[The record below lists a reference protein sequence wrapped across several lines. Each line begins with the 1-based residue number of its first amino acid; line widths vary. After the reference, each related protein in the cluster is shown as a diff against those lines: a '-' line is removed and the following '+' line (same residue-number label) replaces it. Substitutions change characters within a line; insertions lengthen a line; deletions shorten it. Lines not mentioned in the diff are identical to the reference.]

1 MKRWVAGACAGLI
14 GLAGM
19 AAAATAAQAQDSRP
33 VRLMVGAAPGGGTD
47 VMARIVSDKLAAI
60 LRQPVVVDNRPGA
73 SNTIAADITA
83 KAAPD
88 GNTLLM
94 GVVTSQAIAPH
105 LLKLQFD
112 PLKDLAPVA
121 LVSSVPN
128 VLVVNN
134 QVPARDVKA
143 LVAQIQ
149 ASPDQFRY
157 SSSGVG
163 STQHLAGAAFA
174 RQIHGK
180 LLHVPY
186 KSSSSAL
193 VDLMGGQVD
202 MSFET
207 MPSVIS
213 HIKAGKLRALAVTA
227 EQRSPLLPNVPTLA
241 EAGVPGIQMNAW
253 YGVYAPAGTPPA
265 TLQKLGA
272 ALATVLKDPDTVR
285 RLNDVGALAGTL
297 SASQFDAFSRSE
309 YARYGKLIAELGV
322 RLD

>member
-1 MKRWVAGACAGLI
+1 MKRWMTGAFAGVM
-14 GLAGM
+14 GLAAAM
-19 AAAATAAQAQDSRP
+19 ATGVHAQDTRP
-33 VRLMVGAAPGGGTD
+33 VRMMVGAAPGGGTD

-60 LRQPVVVDNRPGA
+60 LKQPVVVDNRPGA

-105 LLKLQFD
+105 LLKLQFN
-112 PLKDLAPVA
+112 PLKDLAPVG

-134 QVPARDVKA
+134 QVPAQDVKA

-149 ASPDQFRY
+149 ANPDKFRY

-207 MPSVIS
+207 MPSVIN

-227 EQRSPLLPNVPTLA
+227 DQRSALLPNVPTLA

-253 YGVYAPAGTPPA
+253 YGVYAPAGAPPA
-265 TLQKLGA
+265 TLQKLSA
-272 ALATVLKDPDTVR
+272 ALATILKDPDTVR
-285 RLNDVGALAGTL
+285 RLNDVGALPGTL
-297 SASQFDAFSRSE
+297 NATQFDAFSRAE

-322 RLD
+322 KLD

>member
-1 MKRWVAGACAGLI
+1 MNKWIAGTFAGLAT
-14 GLAGM
+14 L
-19 AAAATAAQAQDSRP
+19 AAATAAGAYAQDSRP

-47 VMARIVSDKLAAI
+47 VMARIVSEKLAAI
-60 LRQPVVVDNRPGA
+60 IRQPVVVDNRPGA

-105 LLKLQFD
+105 LLKLQFN
-112 PLKDLAPVA
+112 PLKDLVPVA
-121 LVSSVPN
+121 MVSSVPN

-134 QVPARDVKA
+134 QVPARDVRS
-143 LVAQIQ
+143 LVAAIQ
-149 ASPDQFRY
+149 ASPDKYRY

-174 RQIHGK
+174 RQINGK

-207 MPSVIS
+207 MPSVIN

-227 EQRSPLLPNVPTLA
+227 EQRSALLPGVPTLA
-241 EAGVPGIQMNAW
+241 EAGVPNIQMNAW
-253 YGVYAPAGTPPA
+253 YGIYAPAGTPPA

-272 ALATVLKDPDTVR
+272 ALATILKDPDTVR
-285 RLNDVGALAGTL
+285 RLNDVGAQPGTL
-297 SASQFDAFSRSE
+297 DAAQFDAFSRAE
-309 YARYGKLIAELGV
+309 YARYGKLISELGV
-322 RLD
+322 KLD

>member
-1 MKRWVAGACAGLI
+1 MKRWMSGVLAGLMGI
-14 GLAGM
+14 
-19 AAAATAAQAQDSRP
+19 AAAMTTGAYAQDTRP

-47 VMARIVSDKLAAI
+47 VMARIVSEKLAAI
-60 LRQPVVVDNRPGA
+60 LKQPVVVDNRPGA

-83 KAAPD
+83 KSPPD

-105 LLKLQFD
+105 LLKLQFN
-112 PLKDLAPVA
+112 PLKDLMPVA

-134 QVPARDVKA
+134 QVTALDVKS

-149 ASPDQFRY
+149 ANPDKFRY

-174 RQIHGK
+174 HQIHGK

-207 MPSVIS
+207 MPSVIN

-227 EQRSPLLPNVPTLA
+227 EQRSALLPNVPTLA

-285 RLNDVGALAGTL
+285 RLNDVGALPGTL
-297 SASQFDAFSRSE
+297 NTAQFDAFSRAE

-322 RLD
+322 KLD

>member
-1 MKRWVAGACAGLI
+1 MKRWMSGVLAGLMGI
-14 GLAGM
+14 
-19 AAAATAAQAQDSRP
+19 AAAMTTGAYAQDTRP

-47 VMARIVSDKLAAI
+47 VMARIVSDKLAA
-60 LRQPVVVDNRPGA
+60 LLKQPVVVDNRPGA

-83 KAAPD
+83 KSPPD

-105 LLKLQFD
+105 LLKLQFN
-112 PLKDLAPVA
+112 PLKDLVPVA

-134 QVPARDVKA
+134 QVTALDVKS

-149 ASPDQFRY
+149 ANPDKFRY

-174 RQIHGK
+174 HQIHGK

-207 MPSVIS
+207 MPSVIN

-227 EQRSPLLPNVPTLA
+227 EQRSALLPNVPTLA

-265 TLQKLGA
+265 VLQKLGA
-272 ALATVLKDPDTVR
+272 ALATILKDPDTVR
-285 RLNDVGALAGTL
+285 RLSDVGALPGTL
-297 SASQFDAFSRSE
+297 NTAQFDAFSRAE

-322 RLD
+322 KLD

>member
-1 MKRWVAGACAGLI
+1 MKRWMSGVLAGLMGI
-14 GLAGM
+14 
-19 AAAATAAQAQDSRP
+19 AAAMTTGAYAQDTRP

-47 VMARIVSDKLAAI
+47 VMARIVSEKLAAI
-60 LRQPVVVDNRPGA
+60 LKQPVVVDNRPGA

-83 KAAPD
+83 KSPPD

-105 LLKLQFD
+105 LLKLQFN
-112 PLKDLAPVA
+112 PLKDLVPVA

-134 QVPARDVKA
+134 QVTALDVKS

-149 ASPDQFRY
+149 ANPDKFRY

-207 MPSVIS
+207 MPSVIN

-227 EQRSPLLPNVPTLA
+227 EQRSALLPNVPTLA

-285 RLNDVGALAGTL
+285 RLNDVGALPGTL
-297 SASQFDAFSRSE
+297 NTAQFDAFSRAE

-322 RLD
+322 KLD

>member
-1 MKRWVAGACAGLI
+1 MKRWMSGVLAGLMGI
-14 GLAGM
+14 
-19 AAAATAAQAQDSRP
+19 AAAMTTGAYAQDTRP

-60 LRQPVVVDNRPGA
+60 LKQPVVVDNRPGA

-83 KAAPD
+83 KSPPD

-105 LLKLQFD
+105 LLKLQFN
-112 PLKDLAPVA
+112 PLKDLVPVA

-134 QVPARDVKA
+134 QVTALDVKS

-149 ASPDQFRY
+149 ANPDKFRY

-207 MPSVIS
+207 MPSVIN

-227 EQRSPLLPNVPTLA
+227 EQRSALLPNVPTLA

-265 TLQKLGA
+265 VLQKLGA
-272 ALATVLKDPDTVR
+272 ALATILKDPDTVR
-285 RLNDVGALAGTL
+285 RLNDVGALPGTL
-297 SASQFDAFSRSE
+297 NTAQFDAFSHAE

-322 RLD
+322 KLD

>member
-1 MKRWVAGACAGLI
+1 MNRWTAGALASLL
-14 GLAGM
+14 GLAAVTG
-19 AAAATAAQAQDSRP
+19 AHAQDARP
-33 VRLMVGAAPGGGTD
+33 VRMMVGAAPGGGTD
-47 VMARIVSDKLAAI
+47 VMARIVSEKLAVI
-60 LRQPVVVDNRPGA
+60 LKQPVVVDNRPGA

-94 GVVTSQAIAPH
+94 GVSTSQAIAPH
-105 LLKLQFD
+105 LLKLQFN

-121 LVSSVPN
+121 LVATVPN

-134 QVPARDVKA
+134 QVTARDVKA

-149 ASPDQFRY
+149 ANPEKFRY

-163 STQHLAGAAFA
+163 STQHLACAAFA
-174 RQIHGK
+174 YMIHGK

-186 KSSSSAL
+186 KSSASSL

-207 MPSVIS
+207 MPSVIN
-213 HIKAGKLRALAVTA
+213 HIKAGKLRALAVTSDT
-227 EQRSPLLPNVPTLA
+227 RSPQLPNVPTLA
-241 EAGVPGIQMNAW
+241 EAGYPDFHANAW
-253 YGVYAPAGTPPA
+253 YGVYATGGTPPA

-272 ALATVLKDPDTVR
+272 AMAQVMKDPDTVR
-285 RLNDVGALAGTL
+285 RLNDVGAVPGTL
-297 SASQFDAFSRSE
+297 DAAQFDAFSRSE

-322 RLD
+322 KLD

>member
-1 MKRWVAGACAGLI
+1 MKRWMTGAFAGVM
-14 GLAGM
+14 GLAAAM
-19 AAAATAAQAQDSRP
+19 ATGAHAQDTRP
-33 VRLMVGAAPGGGTD
+33 VRMMVGAAPGGGTD

-60 LRQPVVVDNRPGA
+60 LKQPVVVDNRPGA

-105 LLKLQFD
+105 LLKLQFN
-112 PLKDLAPVA
+112 PLKDLAPVG

-134 QVPARDVKA
+134 QVPAQDVKA

-149 ASPDQFRY
+149 ANPDKFRY

-207 MPSVIS
+207 MPSVIN

-227 EQRSPLLPNVPTLA
+227 DQRSALLPNVPTLA

-265 TLQKLGA
+265 TLQKLSA
-272 ALATVLKDPDTVR
+272 ALATILKDPDTVR
-285 RLNDVGALAGTL
+285 RLNDVGALPGTL
-297 SASQFDAFSRSE
+297 TATQFDAFSRAE

-322 RLD
+322 KLD

>member
-1 MKRWVAGACAGLI
+1 MSGVLAGLMGI
-14 GLAGM
+14 
-19 AAAATAAQAQDSRP
+19 AAAMTTGAYAQDTRP

-47 VMARIVSDKLAAI
+47 VMARIVSDKLAA
-60 LRQPVVVDNRPGA
+60 LLKQPVVVDNRPGA

-83 KAAPD
+83 KSPPD

-105 LLKLQFD
+105 LLKLQFN
-112 PLKDLAPVA
+112 PLKDLVPVA

-134 QVPARDVKA
+134 QVTALDVKS

-149 ASPDQFRY
+149 ANPDKFRY

-174 RQIHGK
+174 HQIHGK

-207 MPSVIS
+207 MPSVIN

-227 EQRSPLLPNVPTLA
+227 EQRSALLPNVPTLA

-265 TLQKLGA
+265 VLQKLGA
-272 ALATVLKDPDTVR
+272 ALATILKDPDTVR
-285 RLNDVGALAGTL
+285 RLSDVGALPGTL
-297 SASQFDAFSRSE
+297 NTAQFDAFSRAE

-322 RLD
+322 KLD

>member
-1 MKRWVAGACAGLI
+1 M
-14 GLAGM
+14 
-19 AAAATAAQAQDSRP
+19 
-33 VRLMVGAAPGGGTD
+33 
-47 VMARIVSDKLAAI
+47 
-60 LRQPVVVDNRPGA
+60 
-73 SNTIAADITA
+73 TA

-149 ASPDQFRY
+149 ANPDKFRY

-163 STQHLAGAAFA
+163 STQHLAGASFA
-174 RQIHGK
+174 RQIKGK

-227 EQRSPLLPNVPTLA
+227 DQRSALLPNVPTLA
-241 EAGVPGIQMNAW
+241 EAGVPGIQMSAW

-265 TLQKLGA
+265 TLQKLGS
-272 ALATVLKDPDTVR
+272 ALATVIRDPDTVR
-285 RLNDVGALAGTL
+285 RLADVGAVPGALTA
-297 SASQFDAFSRSE
+297 AQFDAFSRAE
-309 YARYGKLIAELGV
+309 YVRYGKLIAELGV
-322 RLD
+322 KLDQ

>member
-1 MKRWVAGACAGLI
+1 MKRWVAGAYAGVI

-19 AAAATAAQAQDSRP
+19 AAAATPAQAQDSRP

-112 PLKDLAPVA
+112 PLKDLAPVV

-143 LVAQIQ
+143 LVAEIQ
-149 ASPDQFRY
+149 ASPDKFRY

-193 VDLMGGQVD
+193 IDLMGGQVD

-241 EAGVPGIQMNAW
+241 EAGVAGIQMNTW
-253 YGVYAPAGTPPA
+253 YGVMRRPARRPPRCRSSAPRSPPC
-265 TLQKLGA
+265 
-272 ALATVLKDPDTVR
+272 
-285 RLNDVGALAGTL
+285 
-297 SASQFDAFSRSE
+297 
-309 YARYGKLIAELGV
+309 
-322 RLD
+322 

>member
-1 MKRWVAGACAGLI
+1 MRKWITGASAGLI
-14 GLAGM
+14 GLA
-19 AAAATAAQAQDSRP
+19 AVAVPVAHAQDPRP

-47 VMARIVSDKLAAI
+47 VMARIVSDKLAAV
-60 LRQPVVVDNRPGA
+60 LKQPVVVDNRPGA
-73 SNTIAADITA
+73 SNTIAADMTA

-149 ASPDQFRY
+149 ANPDKFRY

-174 RQIHGK
+174 RQVHGK

-227 EQRSPLLPNVPTLA
+227 DQRSALLPDVPTLA
-241 EAGVPGIQMNAW
+241 EAGVPGVQMNAW

-272 ALATVLKDPDTVR
+272 ALTGVLKDPDTVR
-285 RLNDVGALAGTL
+285 RLNDVGALPGTL
-297 SASQFDAFSRSE
+297 NAAQFDAFARSE

-322 RLD
+322 KLD

>member
-1 MKRWVAGACAGLI
+1 MKRWMTGAFAGVM
-14 GLAGM
+14 GLAAAM
-19 AAAATAAQAQDSRP
+19 ATGAHAQDTRP
-33 VRLMVGAAPGGGTD
+33 VRMMVGAAPGGGTD

-60 LRQPVVVDNRPGA
+60 LKQPVVVDNRPGA

-105 LLKLQFD
+105 LLKLQFN

-134 QVPARDVKA
+134 QVPAQDVKA

-149 ASPDQFRY
+149 ANPDKFRY

-207 MPSVIS
+207 MPSVIN

-227 EQRSPLLPNVPTLA
+227 DQRSALLPNVPTLA

-265 TLQKLGA
+265 TLQKLSA
-272 ALATVLKDPDTVR
+272 ALATILKDPDTVR
-285 RLNDVGALAGTL
+285 RLNDVGALPGTL
-297 SASQFDAFSRSE
+297 TATQFDAFSRAE

-322 RLD
+322 KLD

>member
-1 MKRWVAGACAGLI
+1 MKRWMTGAFAGVM
-14 GLAGM
+14 GLAAAM
-19 AAAATAAQAQDSRP
+19 ATGAHAQDTRP
-33 VRLMVGAAPGGGTD
+33 VRMMVGAAPGGGTD

-60 LRQPVVVDNRPGA
+60 LKQPVVVDNRPGA

-105 LLKLQFD
+105 LLKLQFN
-112 PLKDLAPVA
+112 PLKDLAPVG

-134 QVPARDVKA
+134 QVPEQDVKA

-149 ASPDQFRY
+149 ANPDKFRY

-207 MPSVIS
+207 MPSVIN

-227 EQRSPLLPNVPTLA
+227 DQRSALLPNVPTLA

-265 TLQKLGA
+265 TLQKLSA
-272 ALATVLKDPDTVR
+272 ALATILKDPDTVR
-285 RLNDVGALAGTL
+285 RLNDVGALPGTL
-297 SASQFDAFSRSE
+297 TATQFDAFSRAE

-322 RLD
+322 KLD